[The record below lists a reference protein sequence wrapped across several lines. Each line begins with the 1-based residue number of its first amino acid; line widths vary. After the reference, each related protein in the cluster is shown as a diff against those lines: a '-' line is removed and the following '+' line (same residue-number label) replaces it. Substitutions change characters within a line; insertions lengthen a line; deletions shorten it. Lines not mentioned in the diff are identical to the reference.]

1 MPPFYMEK
9 GAGGTRD
16 INEAYQ
22 PMGVGF
28 FYFLSTELPWA
39 LCSPHGDG
47 ITGVFELAR
56 VDDS

>member
-1 MPPFYMEK
+1 MEK